1 MRKTE
6 VRQEARPRGKGE
18 TQRKLTERQGMSAGH
33 PGLREEG
40 PGGLDSWV
48 VGKGPWAPISSL
60 SLTSLPSP
68 AVPARIV
75 NISSPVTVNEGGNVN
90 LLCLAVG
97 RPEPTVTWRQLRGE
111 NLTPGPS
118 PFLSTVWAPRLPV
131 CLARFPELPFPPFLI
146 PLPQEELHFPL
157 PPQCH
162 YFPG

>member
-1 MRKTE
+1 M
-6 VRQEARPRGKGE
+6 
-18 TQRKLTERQGMSAGH
+18 
-33 PGLREEG
+33 
-40 PGGLDSWV
+40 
-48 VGKGPWAPISSL
+48 GPWTPGFREPISSL

-118 PFLSTVWAPRLPV
+118 PLFYSTMWAPRFPIF
-131 CLARFPELPFPPFLI
+131 LARFPELPFALFLI
-146 PLPQEELHFPL
+146 PLPQ
-157 PPQCH
+157 
-162 YFPG
+162 